1 MKTRLQS
8 DIIVIQ
14 ILVKGSADVH
24 ISIEHNSRTPAYM
37 QIYSAIRSMIV
48 NGAYPTGTRLPSKRE
63 LARDSGVSIIT
74 AEHAFQLLAEEG
86 LCELRARS
94 GCYVKYTPEH
104 SFPLSDHWQGNIYE
118 HDSAVYHNDDIP
130 FSAVASKLRK
140 VILDQGERI
149 LMKSPNNGCAELREA
164 ICRYLAR
171 NRNINVTTEQI
182 VIGSGAEYLY
192 GLCIQMLGRDRIVA
206 LENPSY
212 RKILEVY
219 TANGASC
226 ELLSMDSEGI
236 RTDELKRSK
245 AGILHVTPF
254 NSFPSH
260 ITASAE
266 RRQKYLNWA
275 KEREAVIIEDDY
287 DSEFSLT
294 GTAPQT
300 LYSQTDDEN
309 VIYLNTFS
317 KTIAPSLRVGYMIL
331 PNAFIPLYQ
340 QTVGFYSCTVPML
353 EQYFLS
359 EWLDSGEFER
369 NISKIRNRV

>member
-1 MKTRLQS
+1 M
-8 DIIVIQ
+8 
-14 ILVKGSADVH
+14 H
-24 ISIEHNSRTPAYM
+24 ISIDHNSQTPAYI
-37 QIYSAIRSMIV
+37 QIYSVIRNMIV
-48 NGAYPTGTRLPSKRE
+48 NGAYPMGTRLPSKCE
-63 LARDSGVSIIT
+63 LARDSGVSIVT
-74 AEHAFQLLAEEG
+74 AEHAYQLLAEEG

-94 GCYVKYTPEH
+94 GCYVKYVSEH
-104 SFPLSDHWQGNIYE
+104 SFPLYDYSQDNTSKHN
-118 HDSAVYHNDDIP
+118 SADYHNEDIP

-140 VILDQGERI
+140 VILDQCERI
-149 LMKSPNNGCAELREA
+149 LMKSPNNGCAELRDA

-192 GLCIQMLGRDRIVA
+192 GLCIQMLGRDWTVA

-212 RKILEVY
+212 RKIREVY

-260 ITASAE
+260 ITVSAE
-266 RRQKYLNWA
+266 RRQEYLNWA
-275 KEREAVIIEDDY
+275 KEHNAVIIEDDY

-294 GTAPQT
+294 
-300 LYSQTDDEN
+300 
-309 VIYLNTFS
+309 
-317 KTIAPSLRVGYMIL
+317 
-331 PNAFIPLYQ
+331 
-340 QTVGFYSCTVPML
+340 
-353 EQYFLS
+353 
-359 EWLDSGEFER
+359 
-369 NISKIRNRV
+369 